1 MTTIQ
6 EPNEHETWWTR
17 PSGGREVAVLA
28 LPLILSTASWAVMHF
43 VDRMFLLW
51 HDPKDTAATLS
62 SGMVLWSIMAL
73 PLGIA
78 SYVNTFVSQYYG
90 AERKSRIGLVLFQ
103 GVVFGWVTVPLFLA
117 ISPFSAPA
125 FRLMGHDSTM
135 VRLESIYLQVNCWGA
150 GAAVIS
156 AAYSSFYTGRGEM
169 RIVMLIDIAASVI
182 DATLNYVLIF
192 GKFGFPEM
200 GIAGAALST
209 VLAQWM
215 KVVVYWWL
223 LRAPELRETYGLD
236 VGRRFDRALFWR
248 LQRFGGPNGLQM
260 QLEGLAFTV
269 FVIYIARLG
278 TEATAATTLA
288 LSINIVA
295 FVPMI
300 GIGVAVS
307 TLLGQHLGAENPRL
321 AARAVWSGL
330 WLALSYNL
338 LFASLY
344 LFVPHAFLLIH
355 ESGMK
360 PGEFTEIRS
369 LTIILLRFVAAYCLF
384 DAVQLI
390 FSSAIKGA
398 GDTRYVLI
406 VTVVTSTIA
415 IAMTE
420 WGMARMGWGLMWCW
434 TVLMLW
440 VMALAVAYSGRFV
453 QGSWKKM
460 RVIEAEPEAIAEPE
474 PEVASV

>member
-1 MTTIQ
+1 MTQDPET
-6 EPNEHETWWTR
+6 ETWWTR
-17 PSGGREVAVLA
+17 PSGGREVALLA

-51 HDPKDTAATLS
+51 HHPQDTAATLS
-62 SGMVLWSIMAL
+62 SGTLLWSIMAL

-90 AERKSRIGLVLFQ
+90 AHRKNRIGLVLFQ
-103 GVVFGWVTVPLFLA
+103 GVAFGWVSVPIFLA
-117 ISPFSAPA
+117 IIPFSAPA
-125 FRLMGHDSTM
+125 FRLMGHDASM
-135 VRLESIYLQVNCWGA
+135 VRLEATYLAINCWGA

-169 RIVMLIDIAASVI
+169 RIVMVIDIVASI
-182 DATLNYVLIF
+182 LDATLNYVLIF
-192 GKFGFPEM
+192 GKLGFPEM

-209 VLAQWM
+209 VLAQWL
-215 KVVVYWWL
+215 KVAIYWWL
-223 LRAPELRETYGLD
+223 LRAPELRTQYGLD
-236 VGRRFDRALFWR
+236 SGRRLDRGLFWR
-248 LQRFGGPNGLQM
+248 LLRFGGPNGLQM

-278 TEATAATTLA
+278 TIATAATTLA

-330 WLALSYNL
+330 WIALGYNL
-338 LFASLY
+338 VFAALY
-344 LFVPHAFLLIH
+344 LFVPHMFLLIH
-355 ESGMK
+355 EAGMVAAD
-360 PGEFTEIRS
+360 FAEIRS
-369 LTIILLRFVAAYCLF
+369 LTILLLRFVAAYCLF
-384 DAVQLI
+384 DALQMI

-398 GDTRYVLI
+398 GDTRFVLL
-406 VTVVTSTIA
+406 TTFVTSAIA

-420 WGMARMGWGLMWCW
+420 WGMSRGWGLMWCW

-440 VMALAVAYSGRFV
+440 VFSLAFAYSGRFV
-453 QGSWKKM
+453 QGRWKKM
-460 RVIEAEPEAIAEPE
+460 RVIEPDQEPVAEPE
-474 PEVASV
+474 PEVCRV